1 MNKTTKLKIKLLT
14 ERIEKL
20 SGKKV
25 MFKEVSEEKQSLK
38 EETKTEFITKA
49 ETVEKQLKILGK
61 DIKQLQE
68 TKQLLSKTNSTD
80 KNTIKEIKEKTIS
93 LEEIRKSLILQK
105 ENYLFKEGPLM
116 DLDKIIQ
123 NIFTSVNNLLKKNLN
138 NK

>member
-123 NIFTSVNNLLKKNLN
+123 NIFTSVNNLLRKNLN